1 MRGGLHCYG
10 SWRIMNPVMERF
22 MKYRNLV
29 IYLCACAFIG
39 VVFLTI
45 YAAVQQSYRQSAND
59 PQIQIAEDAAASLD
73 GGGAFQSVILPT
85 RIDIATS
92 LSVFTTV
99 FNDAGQPIGSSGY
112 LRGEMPTLPPGVF
125 DHVRSEGEDRF
136 TWQPENGI
144 RDAVVVT
151 KYSGGF
157 VMAGRSLREV
167 EKREGAL
174 LAEVVTGW
182 AISLIIGFCC
192 VAVAMI
198 RGKSI
203 PTRMWITR
211 IVRYFRK
218 SIE

>member
-1 MRGGLHCYG
+1 
-10 SWRIMNPVMERF
+10 MEHF
-22 MKYRNLV
+22 MKYRNLLV
-29 IYLCACAFIG
+29 VYLCIFAFVS

-45 YAAVQQSYRQSAND
+45 YAAVQQDYRQSAND

-112 LRGEMPTLPPGVF
+112 LNGEMPTLPSGVF
-125 DHVRSEGEDRF
+125 NYVRSHGEDRF
-136 TWQPENGI
+136 TWQPEKGV

-157 VMAGRSLREV
+157 VLAGRSLREV
-167 EKREGAL
+167 EKRESAL
-174 LAEVVTGW
+174 LAEVFVGW
-182 AISLIIGFCC
+182 LIS
-192 VAVAMI
+192 VAVVA
-198 RGKSI
+198 SCA
-203 PTRMWITR
+203 
-211 IVRYFRK
+211 YFTKKKRLAGLVDN
-218 SIE
+218 